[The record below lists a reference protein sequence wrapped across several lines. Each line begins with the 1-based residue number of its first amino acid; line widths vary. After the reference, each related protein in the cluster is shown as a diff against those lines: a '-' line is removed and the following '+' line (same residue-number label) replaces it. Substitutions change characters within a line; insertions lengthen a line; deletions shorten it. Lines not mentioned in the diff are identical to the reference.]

1 MTFLGKIDARLD
13 NLENRIQNSVLLKS
27 SNQTISSPIE
37 FIYPV
42 YADYFSTNAID
53 SKFYLNDDDFDDY
66 ANNSLTISS
75 EQIIG
80 RKFWLKKGLNAD
92 QLFVNRINSKVD
104 LKNAMCTN
112 YDAETQFISNA
123 NHRFH
128 SVELLNGT
136 TARQIN
142 DVQLIDLYQD
152 RSSPI
157 QLIRGMKTFLN
168 LSTQEFA
175 VDNLMNELNFQN
187 FLDNVVWLE
196 NSNLSMQRL
205 IGDWQF
211 TNNIQVN
218 NLTVAN
224 RINNEIDF
232 THFVNRTAKKNAPVV
247 LTKPIRFKSYINVDL
262 DLIVSGLING
272 LNLIEDIIL
281 LNGDQ
286 DFTKKYTYSSPLRFE
301 SSPSFYNIT
310 IDLLNQR
317 IKTRNFL
324 RKSTNNEKVLLKNK
338 NFLNNLVVTGNVKAK
353 PKTQINGIVLEDLY
367 RKLDTF
373 VSFSRPISANEIII
387 SGYAYANQLNQY
399 NSLYVQ
405 QRLANLLLRDYP
417 QTFHIPLL
425 YDGSLRVSKLSFNF
439 YRSKLKFPHDFISKF
454 NNESEQEIIITG
466 EKFFKRVTVDNIFLD
481 ENGTVNG
488 ARIGQIYD
496 SMVRLGQN
504 DQAIK
509 GYKTFKNLEID
520 GNVYIRNDKICDY
533 FLNGTIDIYS
543 YNKQF
548 IGNPLILEE
557 IIIPKNFAIK
567 GLIFVL
573 FYLLTLYLYF
583 RFNYKSKHKR
593 K

>member
-1 MTFLGKIDARLD
+1 MEKIDARLN
-13 NLENRIQNSVLLKS
+13 NLENRIQNNVLLKS

-42 YADYFSTNAID
+42 YTEYFSTNAID

-66 ANNSLTISS
+66 ANNSLTINS

-92 QLFVNRINSKVD
+92 QLFVNRINSKID

-123 NHRFH
+123 NHRFN

-136 TARQIN
+136 TASQIN

-168 LSTQEFA
+168 FSAQEFA
-175 VDNLMNELNFQN
+175 IDNLMNGLNFQK
-187 FLDNVVWLE
+187 FLDDVVWLE
-196 NSNLSMQRL
+196 NFNLTKQRL

-232 THFVNRTAKKNAPVV
+232 NHFVNRTAKKNTPIV
-247 LTKPIRFKSYINVDL
+247 LTKPIRFKNYINVDL
-262 DLIVSGLING
+262 DLFVSGLING
-272 LNLIEDIIL
+272 LNLAEDIIL

-286 DFTKKYTYSSPLRFE
+286 DFTKKYTNTPTLMFE
-301 SSPSFYNIT
+301 SSPSFHNIT

-317 IKTRNFL
+317 IKTNDFL
-324 RKSTNNEKVLLKNK
+324 RKSQNNGKILLKNK

-353 PKTQINGIVLEDLY
+353 PNTQINGIVLEDLY

-373 VSFSRPISANEIII
+373 VSFSRPIVANEIII
-387 SGYAYANQLNQY
+387 SGYAYANQLNQF

-405 QRLANLLLRDYP
+405 QRLANLLLRNYP

-425 YDGSLRVSKLSFNF
+425 YDGSLQVSKLSFNS
-439 YRSKLKFPHDFISKF
+439 YRSKLQFPQDFISKL
-454 NNESEQEIIITG
+454 NNKNEQEIVITG
-466 EKFFKRVTVDNIFLD
+466 EKFFKKVIVDNIVLG
-481 ENGTVNG
+481 ENGTING
-488 ARIGQIYD
+488 GRIGQIYD
-496 SMVRLGQN
+496 SMVRLNQN
-504 DQAIK
+504 DQIIK
-509 GYKTFKNLEID
+509 GFKTFNNLEID
-520 GNVYIRNDKICDY
+520 GNVYIRNDKIRDY
-533 FLNGTIDIYS
+533 FLNGTIDINS
-543 YNKQF
+543 AKKQF
-548 IGNPLILEE
+548 IENPIILEE
-557 IIIPKNFAIK
+557 IIIPYKNFASK
-567 GLIFVL
+567 GLILALNYL
-573 FYLLTLYLYF
+573 FINFSLYF
-583 RFNYKSKHKR
+583 RFNYKSKYKWN
-593 K
+593 